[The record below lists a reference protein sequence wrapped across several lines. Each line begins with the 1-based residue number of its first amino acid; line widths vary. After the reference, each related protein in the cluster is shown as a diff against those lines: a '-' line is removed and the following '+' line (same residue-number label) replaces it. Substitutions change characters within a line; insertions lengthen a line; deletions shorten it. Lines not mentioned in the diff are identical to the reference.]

1 MMFAPVFWSQSE
13 NGGSPPQRGKVI
25 TMINQITMQ
34 RMKKSRIGRV
44 VRRLLGEERGA
55 IMMEYVIL
63 AVLIAAAAVVAVA
76 MFGKTIVGM
85 FDSAARGATGDHTG
99 AKSAQ
104 DATRSTQTTD
114 AKAAKS
120 YHDSMHQ

>member
-1 MMFAPVFWSQSE
+1 MKTTK
-13 NGGSPPQRGKVI
+13 SPSLKVLRARR
-25 TMINQITMQ
+25 T
-34 RMKKSRIGRV
+34 RLG
-44 VRRLLGEERGA
+44 RLLCKVAGDKTGA

-85 FDSAARGATGDHTG
+85 FSVAGKGATGDHSG
-99 AKSAQ
+99 AQ
-104 DATRSTQTTD
+104 TELQTTRGVQEAD
-114 AKAAKS
+114 AENAKQ